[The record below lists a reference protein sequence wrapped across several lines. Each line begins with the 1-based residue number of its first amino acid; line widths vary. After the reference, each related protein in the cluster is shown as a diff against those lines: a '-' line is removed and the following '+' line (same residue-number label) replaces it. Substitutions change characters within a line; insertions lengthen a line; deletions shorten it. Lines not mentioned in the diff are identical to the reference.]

1 MDDQSLKIV
10 TISYGVAIM
19 IVSAIIH
26 YMVKPGIDN
35 CGSMGGIVST
45 YTSQDYAVGCQILS
59 NIQTISIVT
68 GIIGA
73 GVIVFGILRK
83 PKSK

>member
-1 MDDQSLKIV
+1 MI
-10 TISYGVAIM
+10 IS
-19 IVSAIIH
+19 SIIH
-26 YMVKPGIDN
+26 YLVKPGIDN
-35 CGSMGGIVST
+35 CNSMSGIVST
-45 YTSQDYAVGCQILS
+45 YTSQDYAIGCQILS

-68 GIIGA
+68 GIFGA

>member
-1 MDDQSLKIV
+1 
-10 TISYGVAIM
+10 M
-19 IVSAIIH
+19 IISAIIN
-26 YMVKPGIDN
+26 YLVKPGIDN
-35 CGSMGGIVST
+35 CNSMNGIVST
-45 YTSQDYAVGCQILS
+45 YTSQDYSTGCQILS

>member
-1 MDDQSLKIV
+1 
-10 TISYGVAIM
+10 M
-19 IVSAIIH
+19 ILSSVIH
-26 YMVKPGIDN
+26 YLTNPGIEN
-35 CGSMGGIVST
+35 CNSMNGVVST
-45 YTSQDYAVGCQILS
+45 YTSQDYALGCQILS

-83 PKSK
+83 PKIK